1 MPNKCGIV
9 NCRGNYDLLS
19 KRRIFKL
26 PRLDPERQ
34 RWLAVIPPR
43 KDFNVANAKSFF
55 ICKKHWPQNPPMKKL
70 PGGTTRPAVAPSI
83 FDVPASC
90 LPTPQIPPRPA
101 KQVDKQLDVFMARDR
116 IKSFSEFL
124 PDKKLHKEYNNVVIT
139 RRSDRCAFL
148 FMSSDFRECEMTVLV
163 ENKSTLCSPLT
174 CFAYKSIMVSVTPV
188 HKLTAS
194 FQFEVVKQA
203 AMVVEQAGG
212 TVLGSITDNHK
223 INQLY
228 CKMFDRPSESDYPAT
243 ATHPL
248 DNTRSWYLLFD
259 TVHLL
264 KCIRNNWIS
273 GESTLFLICCM

>member
-1 MPNKCGIV
+1 MGSFPHCNYEVLREYLVLPSRRKLQAVVSSV
-9 NCRGNYDLLS
+9 NVKDILS
-19 KRRIFKL
+19 KTFAKL
-26 PRLDPERQ
+26 QKPQ
-34 RWLAVIPPR
+34 Q
-43 KDFNVANAKSFF
+43 KNVVLLVDEMKIRPTVAFSGGVLSGMAKNDHNAKAT
-55 ICKKHWPQNPPMKKL
+55 Q
-70 PGGTTRPAVAPSI
+70 
-83 FDVPASC
+83 C
-90 LPTPQIPPRPA
+90 LCVMS
-101 KQVDKQLDVFMARDR
+101 KC
-116 IKSFSEFL
+116 
-124 PDKKLHKEYNNVVIT
+124 LH
-139 RRSDRCAFL
+139 RG
-148 FMSSDFRECEMTVLV
+148 
-163 ENKSTLCSPLT
+163 P
-174 CFAYKSIMVSVTPV
+174 SIMVSVTPV

-194 FQFEVVKQA
+194 FQFEMVKQA

-228 CKMFDRPSESDYPAT
+228 CKMFDRPSESDYSAT

>member
-1 MPNKCGIV
+1 MKIRPTVAFSGGV
-9 NCRGNYDLLS
+9 LS
-19 KRRIFKL
+19 GMAKN
-26 PRLDPERQ
+26 DH
-34 RWLAVIPPR
+34 
-43 KDFNVANAKSFF
+43 NAKATSML
-55 ICKKHWPQNPPMKKL
+55 CVMSK
-70 PGGTTRPAVAPSI
+70 
-83 FDVPASC
+83 C
-90 LPTPQIPPRPA
+90 LHRGP
-101 KQVDKQLDVFMARDR
+101 
-116 IKSFSEFL
+116 
-124 PDKKLHKEYNNVVIT
+124 
-139 RRSDRCAFL
+139 
-148 FMSSDFRECEMTVLV
+148 
-163 ENKSTLCSPLT
+163 
-174 CFAYKSIMVSVTPV
+174 SIMVSVTPV

>member
-55 ICKKHWPQNPPMKKL
+55 ICEKHWPQNPPMKKL
-70 PGGTTRPAVAPSI
+70 SGGTTRPAVAPSI

-101 KQVDKQLDVFMARDR
+101 KQVDKQFDVFMARDR

-174 CFAYKSIMVSVTPV
+174 CFAYKSGIRVPLGTTLNPNNGLSSYSQFYAVV
-188 HKLTAS
+188 HTCFNYKIPLDKVLKK
-194 FQFEVVKQA
+194 VV
-203 AMVVEQAGG
+203 
-212 TVLGSITDNHK
+212 TVLQAQETEDKKKGKKLILLSI
-223 INQLY
+223 I
-228 CKMFDRPSESDYPAT
+228 
-243 ATHPL
+243 
-248 DNTRSWYLLFD
+248 
-259 TVHLL
+259 
-264 KCIRNNWIS
+264 
-273 GESTLFLICCM
+273 